1 VREDDSRDDL
11 VEVLVGDYLAA
22 REPHDRDALTAAAAA
37 GAVAALLALGGAL
50 GSGRR
55 IVKVGNPTQRDD
67 GWESP
72 HTVVD
77 VVSDDAPFLVDS
89 VSSALARRGYDIH
102 LLFHPLLDVPDRGVT
117 SHLHLEIDR
126 ETDLAVLDALRDAIE
141 SVVDDVLAAVADW
154 DAMRA
159 AVAAFAAG
167 LRAAPPDGVT
177 PDETAEVATYLD
189 WLAADHFTFVGAV
202 LVDERGEVV
211 EGSALGVA
219 RRRPLFELAEV
230 DPEPVGL
237 LTLTRAQTRS
247 TVHRDVPLD
256 SVTVRR
262 LHPDG
267 SNGGELRLLGLYTA
281 NVYSDSVE
289 SIPVVR
295 HKVARVRAD
304 SGFPP
309 GGHDDRTLAHVL
321 AVYPRDELFRLS
333 TDELAR
339 LSIAITAMGAR
350 RRVRL
355 FVSRDRVGCF
365 VSCLVYMPRDR
376 YTTPVRVQV
385 IEALRDSY
393 GGGDATFNVLL
404 TEEVMARLHI
414 VVETP
419 AGVPEVEATALEPEL
434 AALVRTW
441 VDDLHDAFVEARGEE
456 AGIDRYRLWRD
467 AFPPAYRSEVPAA
480 TAVTDVEVL
489 ESLDPA
495 GDLQLRLEP
504 PAAEAVAHV
513 KLFRAGGALV
523 LSDVMPLLEQ
533 LGVTVIDEHPYEITA
548 PDGTLRWIY
557 SFGVVAAAGDPLG
570 DPATQARVADVFLG
584 VWAGTVEN
592 DGLNRLVLHA
602 GLDVRDVVIVRALCQ
617 YLRQA
622 GVRFTDAYLADTLH
636 DNADAVRL
644 LVARFHARLDPARV
658 RDDALETSLD
668 DELERVIDAVVS
680 LDADRILRALWQVVR
695 ATVRTNAY
703 RGEAHLACK
712 LDPTGLD
719 FLPRPRPQHEIWVAS
734 PSVEGVHLRAG
745 DVARGGIRWSDRRED
760 FRTEVLGLMKAQTVK
775 NAVIVPVGAKGGFYV
790 KRGDSQA
797 AYETFIRGLLELT
810 DNRVTDAA
818 GEGTVVPPS
827 GVVRRDGDD
836 SYLVVAADKGTG
848 AFSDVANALA
858 DEYGYWLGDAFA
870 SGGSAG
876 FDHKEMGIT
885 SRGAWLSVK
894 AHFRAVGVDA
904 DTARLTVVGIGDM
917 SGDVFGNGLLRS
929 PHLQLVAAFDH
940 RHVFVDPDPDP
951 MASFAERQR
960 LFALPRSSWADYDPA
975 LLSPGGGVY
984 PRSAKSVDLSPAA
997 QRVLGVADGPLTP
1010 DELVRAILLAPV
1022 DLLWNGGIGT
1032 FVKASTESD
1041 ADPGDRT
1048 NDAVRV
1054 DGAELRCRVVGEGGN
1069 LGFTQRGRVEY
1080 ALAGGRINTDA
1091 IDNSAGVDTS
1101 DHEVNIKILL
1111 QRAIATG
1118 VLDAAQRDPLLV
1130 EMTDAVAELVLADN
1144 EAQANALE
1152 IAAVEAADLV
1162 GVHARQMERL
1172 EQTAGLDRALEAL
1185 PSAKVLQE
1193 RHAAGLGLTSP
1204 ELAVLL
1210 AYTKLELQRAL
1221 VASDVPDDP
1230 YLDSEFVTYF
1240 PSSLQRGFDDA
1251 LASHPLRRE
1260 IVATVVANA
1269 IVNRAGISFLSRL
1282 CDETGLSLPVL
1293 ARAHAIA
1300 RDVFD
1305 AIETWAQI
1313 DALDLVVPAS
1323 VQDEMFLLVR
1333 RLVERAARW
1342 LVRHSESLTLGPAI
1356 ERFRPGVR
1364 AVIVALPDLL
1374 VGSVADTAATAV
1386 ARFTAEGVGADLARR
1401 VAASDAALVALPA
1414 VALALEHDLDPCEV
1428 ARIQFLLDDRLGLDR
1443 LRIRIAALP
1452 RADRWQTEARA
1463 ALRDD
1468 LYESQHAL
1476 TRSVLAE
1483 TDRAGEPEARVDAW
1497 LSDHEIAV
1505 GRYRDLVHDVEQ
1517 ADAADLA
1524 ALAVVRRAL
1533 RDLAQ
1538 LQ

>member
-1 VREDDSRDDL
+1 VHPDADL
-11 VEVLVGDYLAA
+11 ERLVGEYLAA
-22 REPHDRDALTAAAAA
+22 REPHDREVVTSSDAR
-37 GAVAALLALGGAL
+37 GAVAALLALGRERGP
-50 GSGRR
+50 GGR
-55 IVKVGNPTQRDD
+55 IVRVANPARTVD

-72 HTVVD
+72 HTVVE

-102 LLFHPLLDVPDRGVT
+102 LLFHPLLDTT

-126 ETDLAVLDALRDAIE
+126 ETDLAMLDTLRGEIE
-141 SVVDDVLAAVADW
+141 SVVDDVFAAVADW
-154 DAMRA
+154 HA
-159 AVAAFAAG
+159 
-167 LRAAPPDGVT
+167 LRAAATDFADALRASPPTGVT
-177 PDETAEVATYLD
+177 PEETAEVVTYLD
-189 WLAADHFTFVGAV
+189 WLADDHYTFVGAIR
-202 LVDERGEVV
+202 VDADGAPIT
-211 EGSALGVA
+211 GSELGVA
-219 RRRPLFELAEV
+219 RRRTLFDLDDT
-230 DPEPVGL
+230 DPSPIGL
-237 LTLTRAQTRS
+237 LTLTRARARS

-256 SVTVRR
+256 SVTVRV
-262 LHPDG
+262 LLADG
-267 SNGGELRLLGLYTA
+267 TSGGELRLLGLYTA
-281 NVYSDSVE
+281 NVFSDSVE
-289 SIPVVR
+289 HIPIVR
-295 HKVARVRAD
+295 HKVETVIAW
-304 SGFPP
+304 SGFAPDS
-309 GGHDDRTLAHVL
+309 HDGRALAHVL
-321 AVYPRDELFRLS
+321 ATYPRDELFRLPA
-333 TDELAR
+333 DELGDLA
-339 LSIAITAMGAR
+339 LAITAMGLR

-365 VSCLVYMPRDR
+365 VSCLVYLPRDR
-376 YTTPVRVQV
+376 YTTPVRRQV
-385 IEALRDSY
+385 VDALCAAY
-393 GGGDATFNVLL
+393 GGDRADFTVLVA
-404 TEEVMARLHI
+404 EEVMARLH
-414 VVETP
+414 VVIDTP
-419 AGVPEVEATALEPEL
+419 AGAPDVDALALEAQL
-434 AALVRTW
+434 AVLAREW
-441 VDDLHDAFVEARGEE
+441 ADDLHDAFVDALGEE
-456 AGIDRYRLWRD
+456 HGVQRHRAWRY
-467 AFPPAYRSEVPAA
+467 AFPPAYQDEVAA
-480 TAVTDVEVL
+480 FDAVRDVEVL
-489 ESLDPA
+489 EHLDPD

-504 PAAEAVAHV
+504 PNGDAAAHI
-513 KLFRAGGALV
+513 KLYRAGGPLV

-533 LGVTVIDEHPYEITA
+533 LGVTVVDEHPYEIAA
-548 PDGTLRWIY
+548 PDGPRGIY
-557 SFGVVAAAGDPLG
+557 SFGVVAAAGDPLA

-602 GLDVRDVVIVRALCQ
+602 GLEVRDVVIVRALCQ

-636 DNADAVRL
+636 DNAEVVRL
-644 LVARFHARLDPARV
+644 IVARFHARLDPALV
-658 RDDALETSLD
+658 RLDPGDDALEASLD
-668 DELERVIDAVVS
+668 EELGRTIDAVAS

-703 RGEAHLACK
+703 RSEAHVACK
-712 LDPTGLD
+712 FDPTELD
-719 FLPRPRPQHEIWVAS
+719 FLPKPHPQHEIWVAS
-734 PSVEGVHLRAG
+734 PAVEGVHLRAG
-745 DVARGGIRWSDRRED
+745 DIARGGIRWSDRRED

-790 KRGDSQA
+790 KRGDSRS
-797 AYETFIRGLLELT
+797 AYQTFIRGLLELT
-810 DNRVTDAA
+810 DNLVV
-818 GEGTVVPPS
+818 EGDGAKEGSEVVPPP

-858 DEYGYWLGDAFA
+858 EEYGYWLGDAFA

-894 AHFRAVGVDA
+894 AHFRAIDIDA
-904 DTARLTVVGIGDM
+904 DVAPLTVVGIGDM

-929 PHLQLVAAFDH
+929 PHVQLVAAFDH

-951 MASFAERQR
+951 AASFAERAR
-960 LFALPRSSWADYDPA
+960 LFARPTSSWADYDPSV
-975 LLSPGGGVY
+975 LSPGGGVY
-984 PRSAKSVDLSPAA
+984 PRTAKALELSDAA
-997 QRVLGVADGPLTP
+997 RRVLGIDAVPLTP
-1010 DELVRAILLAPV
+1010 DDVVSAILRAPV

-1032 FVKASTESD
+1032 FVKASTEAS
-1041 ADPGDRT
+1041 ADVGDRT

-1054 DGAELRCRVVGEGGN
+1054 DATSLRCRVVGEGGN
-1069 LGFTQRGRVEY
+1069 LGFTQRARVEY

-1118 VLDAAQRDPLLV
+1118 VLAADRRDALLA
-1130 EMTDAVAELVLADN
+1130 EMTDAVAELVLSDN

-1152 IAAVEAADLV
+1152 IAAVEAPVLV

-1185 PSAKVLQE
+1185 PSAKALQE
-1193 RHAAGLGLTSP
+1193 RHAAGLGLTAP

-1230 YLDSEFVTYF
+1230 YLHADLVAYF
-1240 PSSLQRGFDDA
+1240 PPSLHTGFDDA
-1251 LASHPLRRE
+1251 LGSHPLRRE

-1269 IVNRAGISFLSRL
+1269 VVNRAGISFLSRL

-1293 ARAHAIA
+1293 ARAHVVA

-1305 AIETWAQI
+1305 AADTWASV
-1313 DALDLVVPAS
+1313 DALDLAVPAS

-1333 RLVERAARW
+1333 RLVERSARW
-1342 LVRHSESLTLGPAI
+1342 LVRHTESLALGPTV
-1356 ERFRPGVR
+1356 ERFRDGVR
-1364 AVIVALPDLL
+1364 AVAAVLPELL
-1374 VGSVADTAATAV
+1374 VGSVADAAAATVTRFAAAGV
-1386 ARFTAEGVGADLARR
+1386 APELARR

-1414 VALALEHDLDPCEV
+1414 VALALEHDVDATTV
-1428 ARIQFLLDDRLGLDR
+1428 ARIQFLLDDRLGLDH
-1443 LRIRIAALP
+1443 LRERIAALP

-1468 LYESQHAL
+1468 FYESQHAL
-1476 TRSVLAE
+1476 TAAVLTE
-1483 TDRAGEPEARVDAW
+1483 TDAVGMPEARVDAW
-1497 LSDHEIAV
+1497 LAEHDPAV

-1517 ADAADLA
+1517 ADAVDLA

-1533 RDLAQ
+1533 RDLAAI
-1538 LQ
+1538 